1 MSVEERVLSY
11 LRVNPG
17 ATPRE
22 VADALGISLVSVR
35 IAINRLREL
44 GYVIRSSKGG
54 YVVRVSQELPT
65 PTDIISNTQS
75 ITRDV
80 QQSTENVGFNS
91 IIKLVNELSNKISEL
106 EGRVG
111 RLEKEVNYIKRS
123 LPKIPSKHVGSEGS
137 DKLISTLKLR
147 NILSINEVREIIS
160 KPLEEY
166 VREGRVVVIND
177 LVVSSEFLK
186 NFKSKFPIKVSEI
199 NKLSPEELKL
209 LEALVRTNQAYLYS
223 GIEYRLLD

>member
-1 MSVEERVLSY
+1 MSVEDRVLSY
-11 LRVNPG
+11 LKVNPG

-22 VADALGISLVSVR
+22 IADALGISLASVR

-65 PTDIISNTQS
+65 PTEIVSNTRS
-75 ITRDV
+75 TV
-80 QQSTENVGFNS
+80 QDSQQGIGFDS
-91 IIKLVNELSNKISEL
+91 IIKLLNELSSKVNEL

-111 RLEKEVNYIKRS
+111 KLEKEVNYIKKS
-123 LPKIPSKHVGSEGS
+123 LPKIPSKHVEGECS
-137 DKLISTLKLR
+137 DKLLSTLKLR

-166 VREGRVVVIND
+166 VREGKVVVIND

-186 NFKSKFPIKVSEI
+186 SFKSKFPIKTSEI
-199 NKLSPEELKL
+199 SRLSPEELRL
-209 LEALVRTNQAYLYS
+209 LEALVRSNQAYLYS
-223 GIEYRLLD
+223 GVEYRLLD

>member
-75 ITRDV
+75 
-80 QQSTENVGFNS
+80 TENVVFDS
-91 IIKLVNELSNKISEL
+91 IIKLVNELSSKISEL

-147 NILSINEVREIIS
+147 SILSVNEVREIIS

-166 VREGRVVVIND
+166 VREGKVVVVND

-209 LEALVRTNQAYLYS
+209 LEALVRSNQAYLYS
-223 GIEYRLLD
+223 GVEYRLLD